1 MVVKSQIKFIKSL
14 QQKKNRLENR
24 LFTVEGKKLV
34 FELLS
39 SHFIAHSIYS
49 TNPDLILDKDLPNF
63 LVNQKELNIMSS
75 LKNPSDILGV
85 FQMPKTKSIDFSDW
99 VIALQDIQDPGN
111 LGTIIRLC
119 DWFDIKSI
127 ICSQNT
133 VDCYNPKVLQ
143 ATMGSIARVNI
154 CYGDLSALISS
165 SNSRVFG
172 TFMDGESVYE
182 QDLPDR
188 GVLILGNEGHGIS
201 KSLDGIINQRIS
213 IPQFGNTSAE
223 SLNVASATAIFLNE
237 IRR

>member
-1 MVVKSQIKFIKSL
+1 
-14 QQKKNRLENR
+14 
-24 LFTVEGKKLV
+24 
-34 FELLS
+34 
-39 SHFIAHSIYS
+39 
-49 TNPDLILDKDLPNF
+49 
-63 LVNQKELNIMSS
+63 MSS

-85 FQMPKTKSIDFSDW
+85 FQMPKTQSIDFSDW